1 MNSVDEE
8 YIINSISNKT
18 PNFCIFDITSD
29 NNLSLEVVN
38 KLIDKLR
45 LLFNDIQ
52 IVFGTRINIDG
63 SDKLK
68 VNVLLL
74 HADESKI
81 SKSNNEDLKE
91 IARFTHDVDT
101 D

>member
-8 YIINSISNKT
+8 YNINSISNKT
-18 PNFCIFDITSD
+18 PNFCIFDISSNT
-29 NNLSLEVVN
+29 NLSLDVVC

-45 LLFNDIQ
+45 SLFNDIQ

-63 SDKLK
+63 SDKLE

-74 HADESKI
+74 HVYESKL

-91 IARFTHDVDT
+91 IARLAHIGDT